1 MEKYIVSSCLAG
13 INCRYD
19 GSNVNNELINKLVRE
34 GIAIPLCPEQLG
46 GLPTPRE
53 PVECTM
59 VEGKMRVLSKNGKD
73 YTEYFERGAN
83 IVLEFAKKYDIKKVI
98 FQKNSPSC
106 GCRAYDGTFSHT
118 LADYSGITAKMLM
131 DNGLE
136 VISIED
142 LEERDFEK
150 ILGGQ

>member
-53 PVECTM
+53 SVECTL
-59 VEGKMRVLSKNGKD
+59 VDGKMRVLSKSGKD
-73 YTEYFERGAN
+73 YTEYFESGAN

-142 LEERDFEK
+142 LEERDLEK